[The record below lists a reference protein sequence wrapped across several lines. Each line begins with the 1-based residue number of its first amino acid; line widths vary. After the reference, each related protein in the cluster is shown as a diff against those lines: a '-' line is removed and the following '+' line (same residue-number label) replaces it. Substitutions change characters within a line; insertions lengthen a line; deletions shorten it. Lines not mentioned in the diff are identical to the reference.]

1 MAKKTKVEV
10 EAGATSAEE
19 TVNRPVDGPITVT
32 LANGTSRTYARET
45 HGDVY
50 KTLAANY
57 HESNAGSK
65 VA

>member
-1 MAKKTKVEV
+1 MAKKAKVEV
-10 EAGATSAEE
+10 EAGVANVEE

-32 LANGTSRTYARET
+32 LANGTSRTYSRET

-57 HESNAGSK
+57 HEANEGSE